1 MENNFDQEKLKRR
14 VLEKLQNKIASEEFK
29 NKENIQKGE
38 KRKSKNN
45 GFKVAVILM
54 VGMLVGNGYTYATYN
69 ENLFSFILSRA
80 GIISDYNEK
89 STVLEQDGV
98 AINNNSLT
106 LSSYVMDQ
114 ENLVITYKLK
124 LAEKVEKIEEFF
136 WENPRIVDH
145 EKTYTI
151 SENAR
156 ISFYK
161 ISDSE
166 YEFVRSY
173 DVRNLEVSNDA
184 RFVTSVTLFKKLTDY
199 GIKDILGIWDFDVNI
214 IKNNSEESKVYTLKN
229 NVIDIYNKDGSRAQ
243 FITFNEEPENLS
255 VKIEELRL
263 TDLATRIIYS
273 ADLYSGLKIFVEIL
287 DENGNV
293 LLENNTEELYSS
305 GLGEILFAKVNL
317 NLKIIINID
326 IVGYDNEVIAEGSTT
341 LDLSKDLIKKNNEKE
356 ELNYTEIKWNEI
368 SFSINDNMRIEE
380 RNNITDILGRDKI
393 INNAIYTN
401 EYGFKN
407 YEDYIEIAR
416 CENDLPLE
424 KYSLVRYISTVVEY
438 RCFFDEEFYNKDLEL
453 TYEEIEEMIQERKII
468 KDGNE
473 ITYKEYYNDYLELTY
488 EEIVKLAEEGKIIK
502 NGKEITIEAL
512 KEKADRYVSPI
523 TNKKYHNKEVY
534 EYDIFTKDEGYKI
547 YILEI
552 NNYKYEFKIPTKL
565 NISNEIEKFVS
576 SIKII

>member
-199 GIKDILGIWDFDVNI
+199 GIEDILGIWDFDVNI

-243 FITFNEEPENLS
+243 FITFNAEPENLS

-317 NLKIIINID
+317 NSKIIINID
-326 IVGYDNEVIAEGSTT
+326 IVDYTNEVIAEGSTT
-341 LDLSKDLIKKNNEKE
+341 LDLSKDLIKNENVKE

-368 SFSINDNMRIEE
+368 AFSINDNMKIEE
-380 RNNITDILGRDKI
+380 RNNITGIIGRDKI

-401 EYGFKN
+401 EYGVKN
-407 YEDYIEIAR
+407 FEDYIEIAR
-416 CENDLPLE
+416 CENDLPLD

-438 RCFFDEEFYNKDLEL
+438 RSLFDEEFYNKD
-453 TYEEIEEMIQERKII
+453 
-468 KDGNE
+468 
-473 ITYKEYYNDYLELTY
+473 LELTY

-502 NGKEITIEAL
+502 NGKEITIDAL

-565 NISNEIEKFVS
+565 NVSNEIEKFVS